1 MIQQIHFSGAGKLKV
16 DVYFSLLHEQQIIPQ
31 QISDFAS
38 YFPLK
43 DISI

>member
-31 QISDFAS
+31 QI